1 MPKKV
6 MPLNELQIKNAKAK
20 KADYTLTDG
29 GGLAILIKANG
40 SKLWR
45 FRYTINSNRYLT
57 SFGTYPTVSLAEA
70 REKRAVYQKE
80 ITNGINPA
88 EKKRETAEKAKLE
101 QNDTFRE
108 IALEW
113 MERVKGQITEPY
125 RLKKIRSLEIDIFP
139 YIGNR
144 RINTIKPLEFL
155 ELIKK
160 IQERGVLE
168 TSHRVFN
175 LCSNI
180 WSYAVTIGRAERNIT
195 IDINKRFA
203 LKQPENN
210 NFPTITNTKKIK
222 GLLDSIDNYDGD
234 FRVMC
239 ALQLASLTAQRP
251 FNVRAAE
258 WKEIDFKNKLW
269 KIPADKMKVKMAHIV
284 PLSNQ
289 AIKIIKAIE
298 PLTADGKYLF
308 PSIRTTA
315 RPISDNT
322 LNAALRRLGYTKDE
336 IVAHGFRAMFS
347 TLAHEEGKR
356 TEIIE
361 KCLAHAENNKVKA
374 AYNHAEYLE
383 ERKELMQWWA
393 DYLDNIKNS

>member
-1 MPKKV
+1 MKKRKIMLKIFSPTPTNSEIAKSV
-6 MPLNELQIKNAKAK
+6 GKTEGAIRALKKQLPDENIELINLTYKKDNYPFVKIEEFLQIVNEDK
-20 KADYTLTDG
+20 
-29 GGLAILIKANG
+29 IK
-40 SKLWR
+40 
-45 FRYTINSNRYLT
+45 
-57 SFGTYPTVSLAEA
+57 E
-70 REKRAVYQKE
+70 E
-80 ITNGINPA
+80 
-88 EKKRETAEKAKLE
+88 
-101 QNDTFRE
+101 
-108 IALEW
+108 
-113 MERVKGQITEPY
+113 
-125 RLKKIRSLEIDIFP
+125 
-139 YIGNR
+139 
-144 RINTIKPLEFL
+144 EFL

-269 KIPADKMKVKMAHIV
+269 KIPADKMKVKVAHIV

>member
-1 MPKKV
+1 
-6 MPLNELQIKNAKAK
+6 
-20 KADYTLTDG
+20 
-29 GGLAILIKANG
+29 
-40 SKLWR
+40 
-45 FRYTINSNRYLT
+45 
-57 SFGTYPTVSLAEA
+57 
-70 REKRAVYQKE
+70 
-80 ITNGINPA
+80 
-88 EKKRETAEKAKLE
+88 
-101 QNDTFRE
+101 
-108 IALEW
+108 
-113 MERVKGQITEPY
+113 
-125 RLKKIRSLEIDIFP
+125 
-139 YIGNR
+139 
-144 RINTIKPLEFL
+144 
-155 ELIKK
+155 
-160 IQERGVLE
+160 
-168 TSHRVFN
+168 
-175 LCSNI
+175 
-180 WSYAVTIGRAERNIT
+180 
-195 IDINKRFA
+195 
-203 LKQPENN
+203 
-210 NFPTITNTKKIK
+210 
-222 GLLDSIDNYDGD
+222 
-234 FRVMC
+234 
-239 ALQLASLTAQRP
+239 
-251 FNVRAAE
+251 
-258 WKEIDFKNKLW
+258 
-269 KIPADKMKVKMAHIV
+269 MKVKVAHIV